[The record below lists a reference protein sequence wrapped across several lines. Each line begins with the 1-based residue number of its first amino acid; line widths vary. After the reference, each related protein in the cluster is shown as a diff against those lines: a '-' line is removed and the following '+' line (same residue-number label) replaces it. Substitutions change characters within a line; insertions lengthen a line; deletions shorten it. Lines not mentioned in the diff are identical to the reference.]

1 MTATASDDTG
11 REAAHEIES
20 AATDTKT
27 APGRATD
34 DGTTTRTIDAG
45 TDRGVASTTDET
57 SVQSVAKITV
67 LLTLTALNAGV
78 HVVQKAF
85 LTSGRDRVQEIDG
98 TNVAR
103 GADHRTRGLSGE
115 GINLL
120 LFICQCLSRTVVTT

>member
-20 AATDTKT
+20 AATDTET
-27 APGRATD
+27 AQGRATN
-34 DGTTTRTIDAG
+34 DGTTTGMTDAG
-45 TDRGVASTTDET
+45 PDRGVASTADET

-67 LLTLTALNAGV
+67 LVTLIALNAGV

-98 TNVAR
+98 TNIAR
-103 GADHRTRGLSGE
+103 GADHHTRGLSGE

-120 LFICQCLSRTVVTT
+120 LFSCRCLCRTVVTM